1 MKTLSTREGFLLY
14 LYIMNKDEVIYNVQL
29 CDVVYKDQKDIDFGG
44 LGLKSV
50 KWIDD
55 KKSDTQAFVAMKGK
69 SLYVVFRGTS
79 SKKDAQ
85 NDVSIDKVPFIN
97 EGDKV
102 HIGFKSSWDAVKD
115 IVLKSIDKLSG
126 YNKIVV
132 CGHSLGAAVA
142 TLCAYNLSHVYNT
155 TIECCTIGSPRVG
168 NKTFKN
174 NYDARKIKTLRIVH
188 NNDVVTHS
196 PSIGYYHVNYMLRI
210 DHEGNIKKFMID
222 WERAW
227 NYVKSMFAGK
237 NIKDHMTD
245 GYIKSL
251 NKWYAKQP

>member
-1 MKTLSTREGFLLY
+1 MT
-14 LYIMNKDEVIYNVQL
+14 KDDIIYNVQL
-29 CDVVYKDQKDIDFGG
+29 CDVVYKEQKDIDFKSFG
-44 LGLKSV
+44 LTSV

-55 KKSDTQAFVAMKGK
+55 KKSDTQAFVALKGK

-85 NDVSIDKVPFIN
+85 NDASIDKVPFIN
-97 EGDKV
+97 DGDKV
-102 HIGFKSSWDAVKD
+102 HIGFLSSWDAVKD
-115 IVLKSIDKLSG
+115 IVLKNMAKMG
-126 YNKIVV
+126 EFNKIVV

-142 TLCAYNLSHVYNT
+142 TLCAYNLSHVYEMD
-155 TIECCTIGSPRVG
+155 IECCTIGSPRVG

-174 NYDARKIKTLRIVH
+174 NYDAKKIKTLRIVN

-196 PSIGYYHVNYMLRI
+196 PIIGYHHVNHMLRI

-227 NYVKSMFAGK
+227 NYLKSMVTGK

-245 GYIKSL
+245 SYMNSL
-251 NKWYAKQP
+251 KKWYEKQP

>member
-1 MKTLSTREGFLLY
+1 MT
-14 LYIMNKDEVIYNVQL
+14 KDDIIYNVQL
-29 CDVVYKDQKDIDFGG
+29 CDVVYKEEKDIDFNSFG
-44 LGLKSV
+44 LTKV
-50 KWIDD
+50 KWVDD
-55 KKSDTQAFVAMKGK
+55 KKSDTQAFVAMKDK
-69 SLYVVFRGTS
+69 SIYVVFRGTS

-97 EGDKV
+97 DGDKV
-102 HIGFKSSWDAVKD
+102 HIGFLSSWNAVKD
-115 IVLKSIDKLSG
+115 IIFKNIDKMSG

-142 TLCAYNLSHVYNT
+142 TLCAYNLSHVYDT

-174 NYDARKIKTLRIVH
+174 NYDNRKIKTLRIVH

-196 PSIGYYHVNYMLRI
+196 PFIGYHHVNYMLRI
-210 DHEGNIKKFMID
+210 DHDGNIKKYMID

-227 NYVKSMFAGK
+227 NYIKSMVTGK
-237 NIKDHMTD
+237 NVKDHMTD
-245 GYIKSL
+245 SYMSSL
-251 NKWYAKQP
+251 KKWYDKQC

>member
-1 MKTLSTREGFLLY
+1 MT
-14 LYIMNKDEVIYNVQL
+14 KDDIIYNVQL
-29 CDVVYKDQKDIDFGG
+29 CDVVYKEEKDIDFNSFG
-44 LGLKSV
+44 LTKV
-50 KWIDD
+50 KWVDD
-55 KKSDTQAFVAMKGK
+55 KKSDTQAFVAMKDK
-69 SLYVVFRGTS
+69 SIYVVFRGTS

-97 EGDKV
+97 DGDKV
-102 HIGFKSSWDAVKD
+102 HIGFLSSWNAVKD
-115 IVLKSIDKLSG
+115 IIFKNIDKMSG

-142 TLCAYNLSHVYNT
+142 TLCAYNLSHVYDT

-174 NYDARKIKTLRIVH
+174 NYDNRKIKTLRIVH

-196 PSIGYYHVNYMLRI
+196 PFIGYHHVNYMLRI
-210 DHEGNIKKFMID
+210 DHDGNIKKYMID

-227 NYVKSMFAGK
+227 NYIKSMVTGK
-237 NIKDHMTD
+237 NVKDHMTD
-245 GYIKSL
+245 SYMNSL
-251 NKWYAKQP
+251 KKWYDKQS

>member
-1 MKTLSTREGFLLY
+1 MT
-14 LYIMNKDEVIYNVQL
+14 KDEVIYNVQL
-29 CDVVYKDQKDIDFGG
+29 CDVVYKDQKDIDFNHYG
-44 LGLKSV
+44 LTSI

-85 NDVSIDKVPFIN
+85 NDASIDKVPFIN
-97 EGDKV
+97 PGDKV
-102 HIGFKSSWDAVKD
+102 HIGFKSSWDAVKE
-115 IVLKSIDKLSG
+115 IVLKNVYKMGGQYD
-126 YNKIVV
+126 KIVV

-142 TLCAYNLSHVYNT
+142 TLCAYNISHVYDAVPV
-155 TIECCTIGSPRVG
+155 ECCTIGSPRVG
-168 NKTFKN
+168 NKTFKE
-174 NYDARKIKTLRIVH
+174 NYDSKNIKTLRIVH

-196 PSIGYYHVNYMLRI
+196 PFIGYYHVNHMLRI
-210 DHEGNIKKFMID
+210 DDNGDIKKFMID

-227 NYVKSMFAGK
+227 NYIKSMVTGK

-245 GYIKSL
+245 SYIGSL
-251 NKWYAKQP
+251 KKWYDKQK

>member
-1 MKTLSTREGFLLY
+1 MT
-14 LYIMNKDEVIYNVQL
+14 KDEILYNVHL
-29 CDVVYKDQKDIDFGG
+29 CDVVYKDQKDIDFKSMD
-44 LGLKSV
+44 LTSV

-85 NDVSIDKVPFIN
+85 NDVSIDKVPFIKD
-97 EGDKV
+97 GDKV

-115 IVLKSIDKLSG
+115 IVLKNISKMSG

-142 TLCAYNLSHVYNT
+142 TLCAYNISHVFT
-155 TIECCTIGSPRVG
+155 DVPVECCTIGSPRVG
-168 NKTFKN
+168 NKTFKD
-174 NYDARKIKTLRIVH
+174 NYDNQKIKTLRIVH

-196 PSIGYYHVNYMLRI
+196 PYIGYYHVNHMLRI
-210 DHEGNIKKFMID
+210 DHNGDIKKFMID

-227 NYVKSMFAGK
+227 NYIKSMVTGK

-245 GYIKSL
+245 SYINSL
-251 NKWYAKQP
+251 KKWYDKQK

>member
-1 MKTLSTREGFLLY
+1 MT
-14 LYIMNKDEVIYNVQL
+14 KDDVLYNVQL
-29 CDVVYKDQKDIDFGG
+29 CDVVYKDQKDIDFNS
-44 LGLKSV
+44 LGLTSV

-69 SLYVVFRGTS
+69 SIYVVFRGTS
-79 SKKDAQ
+79 SKRDAQ

-115 IVLKSIDKLSG
+115 VVLKNITKMSG

-142 TLCAYNLSHVYNT
+142 TLCAYNLSHVFEDT

-174 NYDARKIKTLRIVH
+174 NYDSRKIKTLRIVH
-188 NNDVVTHS
+188 NNDVVTRS
-196 PSIGYYHVNYMLRI
+196 PFIGYYHVNYMLRI
-210 DHEGNIKKFMID
+210 DDEGNIKKFMID

-227 NYVKSMFAGK
+227 NYIKSVVTGK
-237 NIKDHMTD
+237 TIKDHMTNN
-245 GYIKSL
+245 YISSL
-251 NKWYAKQP
+251 NKWYSKQP

>member
-1 MKTLSTREGFLLY
+1 MTKDD
-14 LYIMNKDEVIYNVQL
+14 IMYNVQL
-29 CDVVYKDQKDIDFGG
+29 CDVVYKEEKDIDFNSFG
-44 LGLKSV
+44 LTKV
-50 KWIDD
+50 KWVDD

-69 SLYVVFRGTS
+69 SIYVVFRGTS

-102 HIGFKSSWDAVKD
+102 HIGFLSSWDSVKD
-115 IVLKSIDKLSG
+115 IIFKNIDKMSG

-142 TLCAYNLSHVYNT
+142 TLCAYNLSHVYDT
-155 TIECCTIGSPRVG
+155 PIECCTIGSPRVG

-174 NYDARKIKTLRIVH
+174 NYDNKKIKTYRIVH

-196 PSIGYYHVNYMLRI
+196 PFIGYHHVNYMLRI
-210 DHEGNIKKFMID
+210 DHDGNIKKFMID
-222 WERAW
+222 WDRAW
-227 NYVKSMFAGK
+227 NYIKSMFSGK
-237 NIKDHMTD
+237 NVKDHMTD
-245 GYIKSL
+245 SYISSL
-251 NKWYAKQP
+251 KKWYDKQP

>member
-1 MKTLSTREGFLLY
+1 MVEEKKLKINTMT
-14 LYIMNKDEVIYNVQL
+14 KDEVLYNVQL
-29 CDVVYKDQKDIDFGG
+29 CDVVYKDQKDIDFNHYG
-44 LGLKSV
+44 LTSV

-55 KKSDTQAFVAMKGK
+55 KKTDTQAFIAMKGK

-85 NDVSIDKVPFIN
+85 NDVSIDKVPFIV

-102 HIGFKSSWDAVKD
+102 HIGFKSSWDGVKE
-115 IVLKSIDKLSG
+115 IVLKTIHKMTGRYD
-126 YNKIVV
+126 KIVV

-142 TLCAYNLSHVYNT
+142 TLCAYNLSHVYNDP
-155 TIECCTIGSPRVG
+155 IECCTIGSPRVG

-174 NYDARKIKTLRIVH
+174 NYDSRKIKTLRIVH

-196 PSIGYYHVNYMLRI
+196 PFIGYYHVNYMLRI
-210 DHEGNIKKFMID
+210 DNEGNIKKFMID

-227 NYVKSMFAGK
+227 NYIKSMFTGK

-245 GYIKSL
+245 GYISSL
-251 NKWYAKQP
+251 NKWYSKQP

>member
-1 MKTLSTREGFLLY
+1 MT
-14 LYIMNKDEVIYNVQL
+14 KDEIIYNVHL
-29 CDVVYKDQKDIDFGG
+29 CDVVYKDQKDIDFIS
-44 LGLKSV
+44 LGLSSV

-102 HIGFKSSWDAVKD
+102 HIGFKSSWDAVKNIILKD
-115 IVLKSIDKLSG
+115 ITKMSG
-126 YNKIVV
+126 YNKIIV

-142 TLCAYNLSHVYNT
+142 TLCAYNLSHIFDTVDV
-155 TIECCTIGSPRVG
+155 ECCTIGSPRVG

-174 NYDARKIKTLRIVH
+174 NYDSRKIKTLRIVH

-196 PSIGYYHVNYMLRI
+196 PFIGYHHVNHMLRI
-210 DHEGNIKKFMID
+210 DDEGNVKKFMID

-227 NYVKSMFAGK
+227 NYIKSMVTGK
-237 NIKDHMTD
+237 NIKDHMTNN
-245 GYIKSL
+245 YISSL
-251 NKWYAKQP
+251 NKWYNKQA

>member
-1 MKTLSTREGFLLY
+1 MT
-14 LYIMNKDEVIYNVQL
+14 KDEVIYNVQL
-29 CDVVYKDQKDIDFGG
+29 SDVVYKEQKDIDFKS
-44 LGLKSV
+44 LGLTSV

-102 HIGFKSSWDAVKD
+102 HIGFKSSCDAVKD
-115 IVLKSIDKLSG
+115 VVLKDITKKSG

-142 TLCAYNLSHVYNT
+142 TLCAYNLSHVFEDT
-155 TIECCTIGSPRVG
+155 VIECCTIGSPRVG

-188 NNDVVTHS
+188 NHDLVTRS
-196 PSIGYYHVNYMLRI
+196 PNIGYYHVNYMLRI
-210 DHEGNIKKFMID
+210 DDEGNIKKYMID

-227 NYVKSMFAGK
+227 NYIKSVFTG
-237 NIKDHMTD
+237 NTIKDHMTAS
-245 GYIKSL
+245 YISSL
-251 NKWYAKQP
+251 NKWHAKQP

>member
-1 MKTLSTREGFLLY
+1 MT
-14 LYIMNKDEVIYNVQL
+14 KDEVIYNVQL
-29 CDVVYKDQKDIDFGG
+29 SDVVYKEQKDIDFKS
-44 LGLKSV
+44 LGLTSV

-85 NDVSIDKVPFIN
+85 NDASIDKVPFIV

-115 IVLKSIDKLSG
+115 IVIKTIDKMSG
-126 YNKIVV
+126 YDKIVV

-142 TLCAYNLSHVYNT
+142 TLCAYNLSHVYDIN
-155 TIECCTIGSPRVG
+155 IECCTIGSPRVG

-174 NYDARKIKTLRIVH
+174 NYDSRKIKTLRIVH
-188 NNDVVTHS
+188 NNDLVTRS
-196 PSIGYYHVNYMLRI
+196 PNIGYYHVNHMLRI
-210 DHEGNIKKFMID
+210 DYNGDIKKFMID

-227 NYVKSMFAGK
+227 NYIKSVFTGK
-237 NIKDHMTD
+237 TIKDHMTAN
-245 GYIKSL
+245 YIGSL
-251 NKWYAKQP
+251 KKWYDKHP

>member
-1 MKTLSTREGFLLY
+1 MT
-14 LYIMNKDEVIYNVQL
+14 KDEVIYNVQL
-29 CDVVYKDQKDIDFGG
+29 SDVVYKEQKDIDFKS
-44 LGLKSV
+44 LGLTSV

-85 NDVSIDKVPFIN
+85 NDASIDKVPFIL

-115 IVLKSIDKLSG
+115 IVIKTIDKMSG
-126 YNKIVV
+126 YDKIVV

-142 TLCAYNLSHVYNT
+142 TLCAYNLSHVYDIN
-155 TIECCTIGSPRVG
+155 IECCTIGSPRVG

-174 NYDARKIKTLRIVH
+174 NYDSRKIKTLRIVH

-196 PSIGYYHVNYMLRI
+196 PFIGYYHVNHMLRI
-210 DHEGNIKKFMID
+210 DYNGNIKKFMID

-227 NYVKSMFAGK
+227 NYLKSLVTGK

-245 GYIKSL
+245 GYMSSL
-251 NKWYAKQP
+251 KKWYDKQP

>member
-1 MKTLSTREGFLLY
+1 MT
-14 LYIMNKDEVIYNVQL
+14 KDDIIYNVQL
-29 CDVVYKDQKDIDFGG
+29 CDVVYKDQKDIDFDS
-44 LGLKSV
+44 LGLTKV

-97 EGDKV
+97 KGDKV
-102 HIGFKSSWDAVKD
+102 HIGFLSSWDAVKD
-115 IVLKSIDKLSG
+115 VIFTNILKMKG

-142 TLCAYNLSHVYNT
+142 TLCAYHISHVVEGV

-168 NKTFKN
+168 NKTFKD
-174 NYDARKIKTLRIVH
+174 NYDNKKIRTLRIVN
-188 NNDVVTHS
+188 NNDVVTRS
-196 PSIGYYHVNYMLRI
+196 PYIGFYHVNHMLRI
-210 DHEGNIKKFMID
+210 DREGNIKKFLVD
-222 WERAW
+222 WNRIW
-227 NYVKSMFAGK
+227 DYLKSLVTGK
-237 NIKDHMTD
+237 NVKDHMTD
-245 GYIKSL
+245 SYMNSL
-251 NKWYAKQP
+251 KKWYDKQP